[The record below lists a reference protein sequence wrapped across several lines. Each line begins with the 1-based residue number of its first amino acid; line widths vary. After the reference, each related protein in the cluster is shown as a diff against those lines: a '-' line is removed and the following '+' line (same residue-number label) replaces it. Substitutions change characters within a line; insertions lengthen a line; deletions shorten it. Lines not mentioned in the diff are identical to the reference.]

1 MVIYSKHKEH
11 KKSIHHTLKINLPQP
26 RPKHIVLCSRFTG
39 RPSAVHAHRRWRSN
53 LSITAAAKG
62 AAPYPLVSR
71 FTHSRTDVLLSLATS
86 VETCGVRLPSL
97 QDGNTWRKAGV
108 GRRNCYAAFRFQFED
123 SERAASRERDKRSC
137 LTSASLIDID
147 NL

>member
-39 RPSAVHAHRRWRSN
+39 RPPSTRIADGALISQSQQRR
-53 LSITAAAKG
+53 K
-62 AAPYPLVSR
+62 APYPLVSR

-86 VETCGVRLPSL
+86 VETCGVRLASL

-123 SERAASRERDKRSC
+123 SERAASRDKRSC
-137 LTSASLIDID
+137 LISASLIDID

>member
-39 RPSAVHAHRRWRSN
+39 RPPSTRIADGALISQSQQRR
-53 LSITAAAKG
+53 K
-62 AAPYPLVSR
+62 APYPLVSR

-86 VETCGVRLPSL
+86 EAAPIKCDGRESAGLPTLSV
-97 QDGNTWRKAGV
+97 KESV
-108 GRRNCYAAFRFQFED
+108 GLPAL
-123 SERAASRERDKRSC
+123 S
-137 LTSASLIDID
+137 I
-147 NL
+147 